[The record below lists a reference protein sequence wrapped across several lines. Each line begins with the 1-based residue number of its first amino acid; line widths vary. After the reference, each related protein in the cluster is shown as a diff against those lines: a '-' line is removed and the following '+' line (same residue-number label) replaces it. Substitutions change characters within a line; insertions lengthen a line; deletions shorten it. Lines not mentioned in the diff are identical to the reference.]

1 MKTKTLFAAAAA
13 VIFVLFLI
21 GMSTIVFSSGN
32 TIHAQED
39 GQSCKM
45 YTSIRI
51 EKGDT
56 LWAIAG
62 RFMDGHYSSIQEY
75 IDEVMFIN
83 ELTSDTIHE
92 DAYLLVPYYTSQIS
106 DVNS

>member
-1 MKTKTLFAAAAA
+1 MRTRRTGQRRKTFITIATVA
-13 VIFVLFLI
+13 VVIISIAVL
-21 GMSTIVFSSGN
+21 GIVVLSSGN
-32 TIHAQED
+32 AIQAQED

-56 LWAIAG
+56 LWAIAS
-62 RFMDGHYSSIQEY
+62 RYMDGHYSSIQEY
-75 IDEVMFIN
+75 IDEVKFIN

-92 DAYLLVPYYTSQIS
+92 DAYLLVPYYQA
-106 DVNS
+106 